1 MLMAA
6 ATKLHLFE
14 CTDYIAIDNGDY
26 ARFITKCI
34 SLFSFTSHV
43 SIHKIPCEIT
53 DEILR
58 STPVASHSA
67 NTGHRIQNDG
77 S

>member
-1 MLMAA
+1 MLTSA
-6 ATKLHLFE
+6 ATELHLLE
-14 CTDYIAIDNGDY
+14 PTDYNAIDNGYY
-26 ARFITKCI
+26 ARFITKCM

-43 SIHKIPCEIT
+43 SIHNIPCEIT

-58 STPVASHSA
+58 STPVASHIA
-67 NTGHRIQNDG
+67 NTGHRTQNEG

>member
-1 MLMAA
+1 MFRAA

-14 CTDYIAIDNGDY
+14 CADYIAIDSGGY
-26 ARFITKCI
+26 ARLITKCI

-58 STPVASHSA
+58 STPVASHIA
-67 NTGHRIQNDG
+67 NTGHRIQNEG

>member
-1 MLMAA
+1 MLKAA

-14 CTDYIAIDNGDY
+14 RTDYIAIDNGGY
-26 ARFITKCI
+26 PRFITKYI

-58 STPVASHSA
+58 STPVASHIA
-67 NTGHRIQNDG
+67 KTCHRIQNGG